1 MGIFQNKHEGQGG
14 QRPNALHLAQDL
26 RLWIVLSGY
35 LFELALILPRMRSV
49 NSPMVSSKGPRAD
62 TSSFGR
68 YSATFL

>member
-35 LFELALILPRMRSV
+35 LFELALILPDALRQLPDGLQQGSE
-49 NSPMVSSKGPRAD
+49 S
-62 TSSFGR
+62 
-68 YSATFL
+68 